1 MGGAMSTTNGNE
13 RLLRFLQATPAQ
25 QAAIDRILEGKAEVE
40 TAPRTGPLLLGMG
53 PAAKY
58 LGVSRGTLY
67 RMIQAGR
74 LARVQVPGSFRVR
87 REDLEA
93 VAAGKGASCKP
104 N

>member
-1 MGGAMSTTNGNE
+1 MSTTNGNE

-40 TAPRTGPLLLGMG
+40 TAPRTGLLLLGMG

-74 LARVQVPGSFRVR
+74 LARVQVLPGSYRVR

-93 VAAGKGASCKP
+93 VAAGKGDS
-104 N
+104 